1 MVDRHMS
8 EWRRRQ
14 EEAAAEEQPETFAE
28 FFSPENAN
36 RPVRR
41 REFLSLV
48 DFAMKRRAMRRWYWR
63 TLRRVQR
70 VFRARQTVV
79 VIQAPVIPSE
89 GGSPPSSLVQP

>member
-1 MVDRHMS
+1 MDRHMS
-8 EWRRRQ
+8 EWKRRQ

-63 TLRRVQR
+63 VIRAWQR
-70 VFRARQTVV
+70 LVRRQTVV

-89 GGSPPSSLVQP
+89 GGDPPSSLLQP